1 VLAQV
6 NGTSALRLIDEW
18 TRIQVS
24 PLIKQLEDLVNSVLT
39 GSSDDERR

>member
-1 VLAQV
+1 MLAQV
-6 NGTSALRLIDEW
+6 NGTSALQLIDEW

-24 PLIKQLEDLVNSVLT
+24 PLIKQLEDLVNST